1 VSRTYG
7 EVWIVM
13 AGLNIWFRQRRDDA
27 VTWSSEGLARWQ
39 TQPAKLNFSASSS
52 AKVGTQA
59 ARSYDNVTSETF
71 IRPTH
76 TRPSICSFPPPT
88 RYIERYLCTPPTRP
102 NLVSSQP
109 HAIRGSLST
118 NHPACPKPAS
128 KPSSPSPSYV
138 SPPPPPPVPPPPLK
152 PVRHKKRT

>member
-59 ARSYDNVTSETF
+59 ARSYDNVTSETL

-76 TRPSICSFPPPT
+76 TRPSICSSPPPT
-88 RYIERYLCTPPTRP
+88 RYIERYLSIPLNAQTSSRHNLTPSAAHST
-102 NLVSSQP
+102 QP
-109 HAIRGSLST
+109 PSMPQAGLKTIIALSFV
-118 NHPACPKPAS
+118 CL
-128 KPSSPSPSYV
+128 PSPSSARLAP
-138 SPPPPPPVPPPPLK
+138 SP
-152 PVRHKKRT
+152 